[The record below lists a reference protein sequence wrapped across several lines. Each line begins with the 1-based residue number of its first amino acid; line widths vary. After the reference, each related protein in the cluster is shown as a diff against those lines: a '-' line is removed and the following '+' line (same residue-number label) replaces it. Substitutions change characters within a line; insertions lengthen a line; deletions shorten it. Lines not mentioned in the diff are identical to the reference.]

1 LGSLREASSN
11 KGGHRVKAI
20 NLIVQALAE
29 VQAGIEYADEM
40 GGGGR

>member
-1 LGSLREASSN
+1 
-11 KGGHRVKAI
+11 
-20 NLIVQALAE
+20 LIVQALAE